1 MRFLYITDMIAKLPL
16 IPTEQWH
23 ALSLAIARGDA
34 DQIKRLIEDQ
44 QLDVNAFL
52 DTSSWIPILMDALLS
67 NGFASETERLELLR
81 WLLERGANPNV
92 CGKGGYNCLHIAVQ
106 QQKYLPALELML
118 GFDADVNV
126 ADADG
131 SNVIYWAIQA
141 YLLRRLGADE
151 QSAMLRVIEKM
162 LVHGADLDQK
172 NRFGLSAR
180 GWLEHS
186 APELK
191 ALVARWESR
200 KPSVRQPFTH
210 QPVFPVNLRYPE
222 LALQIWKDLVP
233 SSGPAGTVQGELLR
247 AVEKLRDD
255 AKQEGNGHRRDNK
268 RMAVFVR
275 NTLVRSGVF
284 NGNDND
290 RIKADTRR
298 LMKASKPY
306 LKEDIYD
313 HLVDRVCVF
322 YTRNE
327 TLIPYQAPK

>member
-1 MRFLYITDMIAKLPL
+1 MIAKLPL

-34 DQIKRLIEDQ
+34 GQVKRLVDEQ

-67 NGFASETERLELLR
+67 NGFVSETERLDLLR

-106 QQKYLPALELML
+106 QQRYLPALELML

-126 ADADG
+126 PDADG

-141 YLLRRLGADE
+141 FLLRRLGADE
-151 QSAMLRVIEKM
+151 KSDLLQVIEKI
-162 LVHGADLDQK
+162 LFLGADLDQK
-172 NRFGLSAR
+172 NRFGMSAR

-200 KPSVRQPFTH
+200 KPSVRRPFTL
-210 QPVFPVNLRYPE
+210 QPVFPVNLHYPE

-233 SSGPAGTVQGELLR
+233 PSGPAGTVQGELLR

-255 AKQEGNGHRRDNK
+255 AKQNGNGDRRGNK

-275 NTLVRSGVF
+275 NTLVKSGVF
-284 NGNDND
+284 TGKDND
-290 RIKADTRR
+290 RIKAETRQ
-298 LMKASKPY
+298 LMRASKPY
-306 LKEDIYD
+306 LKDDIYD
-313 HLVDRVCVF
+313 HLVDRICVF

-327 TLIPYQAPK
+327 TLIPYKAPKE